1 MRPPDDDDPQDWW
14 FASTAIP
21 LISAATSPLANVMS
35 IVALAMRWRSHVHFD
50 RSDRQGDPVQTTY
63 GDPGWY
69 VLLFYIY
76 VYIYI
81 YGYMD
86 MGYVYGAKDDR
97 CVALNAISLVC
108 GLAGNVFLLFNFT
121 RVVRYIVALPV
132 SIVCW
137 VLATATVTLLFFYED
152 TYTKERS

>member
-1 MRPPDDDDPQDWW
+1 MGIRDGM
-14 FASTAIP
+14 FFH
-21 LISAATSPLANVMS
+21 LHLYM
-35 IVALAMRWRSHVHFD
+35 
-50 RSDRQGDPVQTTY
+50 
-63 GDPGWY
+63 
-69 VLLFYIY
+69 
-76 VYIYI
+76 YIYI

-86 MGYVYGAKDDR
+86 IGYVFGTKDDR

-137 VLATATVTLLFFYED
+137 VLATATVTLFFFSFS
-152 TYTKERS
+152 TKIPIKGKEANRQKS